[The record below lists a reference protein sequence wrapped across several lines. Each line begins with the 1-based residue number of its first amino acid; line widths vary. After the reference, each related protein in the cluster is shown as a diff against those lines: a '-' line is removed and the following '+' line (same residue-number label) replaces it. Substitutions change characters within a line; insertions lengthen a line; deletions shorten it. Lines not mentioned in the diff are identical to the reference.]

1 MTSDKLYIIGAGS
14 VGGHLALNLEQY
26 TRDFELMGFLDDHP
40 KKIGSDFCGFPV
52 LGPVS
57 EVLSLGEANLVLGIA
72 FPKIKERIYRKL
84 GGQSRFNWPV
94 FIHKKAWVSQD
105 VAIGP
110 GSIIYPVATVDFGAR
125 IGSFVVI
132 NTNCSVGHETTIGN
146 FASLAPGVA
155 TGGRTVIGDG
165 VDMGIGS
172 STIQNV
178 AIGENSV
185 VGGAAMVIRDI
196 PAGSVAVGVP
206 ARVTRTV
213 E

>member
-1 MTSDKLYIIGAGS
+1 MSEDLYIIGAGS

-26 TRDFELMGFLDDHP
+26 TRDFTLMGFFDDDP

-52 LGPVS
+52 LGSIS
-57 EVLSLGEANLVLGIA
+57 EIISLDEANLCLGIA
-72 FPKIKERIYRKL
+72 FPEIKERIYKKL
-84 GGQSRFNWPV
+84 RGQSRFNWPT
-94 FIHKKAWVSQD
+94 FIHKKAWVSSG
-105 VAIGP
+105 VEIGP
-110 GSIIYPVATVDFGAR
+110 GSIIYPTATVDFGAS

-146 FASLAPGVA
+146 FTSLAPGVA
-155 TGGRTVIGDG
+155 TGGHTVIGDG

-172 STIQNV
+172 STIQDV
-178 AIGENSV
+178 VIGENTV
-185 VGGAAMVIRDI
+185 IGGAAMVTRDI
-196 PAGSVAVGVP
+196 PANSVAVGVP